1 MFRNWILLPSSGKK
15 EASSTRGQQIGFMS
29 FFSFL
34 PEDGSRIQLSKRC
47 NFTFETIDKVKI
59 ATQHHE
65 NF

>member
-15 EASSTRGQQIGFMS
+15 EASSTRGQQIGFLS
-29 FFSFL
+29 FSFL
-34 PEDGSRIQLSKRC
+34 PEDGSRIQLWKRC
-47 NFTFETIDKVKI
+47 NFTFEMIDKVKI